1 MNSAFKSIYFPV
13 MHLKALSFITHPC
26 YCSVTRLCLTLCNPM
41 DCSTPGFLVLH
52 QIPELAQTHVHW
64 ISDCIQLSHP
74 QSSPS
79 LAAYNFSQIRVF
91 SSELT
96 LSIMWPKHW
105 SFCFSISPSSEYSWL
120 ISLGLT
126 DGTSLLSKGLSRVFS
141 NTTVQKHQ
149 FFGTQLSLW
158 SNSNILTWLLTKT

>member
-96 LSIMWPKHW
+96 LSLMWPKHW

-149 FFGTQLSLW
+149 FFGTQLSL
-158 SNSNILTWLLTKT
+158 